1 MNQTATCNSIPG
13 VKKKK
18 KQKNRKLPS
27 SCSSAIISEQTY
39 LTVEVF
45 TLSVNPFEATS

>member
-13 VKKKK
+13 VKKK